1 MDLDLEYWLIY
12 LVQAVFLLLG
22 EGIYI
27 YIYILHRQ
35 DQVIWGQCDIFTF
48 KTAVQASDSSAHR
61 PL

>member
-12 LVQAVFLLLG
+12 LIQAVFLLLG
-22 EGIYI
+22 ED
-27 YIYILHRQ
+27 IYILHRQ

-48 KTAVQASDSSAHR
+48 KTGVQASDSSAHR